1 MGVSNATI
9 SSVVQVPPSS
19 GTVVA
24 SSRRPEPRSKTPL
37 WKALAPVAI
46 AVVLALLPVP
56 SGLAPHAWYF
66 FSVFVGVIVG
76 LILEPLP
83 GAAIALIGMTLV
95 AVLGRFALFSP
106 QQLSEPGF
114 RPASAALT
122 WALSGYSNS
131 TVWLIFGAFILAL
144 AYSNTGLGHRIALV
158 IIKRMG
164 KSTLLLGYGIALA
177 DTILAPFIPS
187 PTARSGGI
195 IYPIASDL
203 ALDYDSRPNDPSSR
217 RVGSYLM
224 WVAIMTTC
232 VTSSL
237 FLTAA
242 SFNLLA
248 AGFVEKLAHVELG
261 WTDWFITAAPVII
274 PLLILVPL
282 LTYWLYPPE
291 VKRNSEVSKWAA
303 TQLDKIGPLT
313 RSEMILAGVVLLSL
327 VLWVAGGAYVGAAT
341 VAGIAVSLLLITG
354 VLNWNDI
361 AGHKRAWTTFAWLG
375 ALIALCDGL
384 NRVGF
389 VKWFADGIAGHMR
402 GFSPHLAMFVL
413 LGLFFLAHYVFASV
427 DAYTTA
433 LLPVILLTGAAI
445 PGIPV
450 KEFALLL
457 CMELGIMGVITPFA
471 DAASPIYAN
480 SGYLPAKDY
489 WRLGTIFGAI
499 FLALF
504 LGLGVPWASLLW
516 GK

>member
-1 MGVSNATI
+1 MAIASTPTQRVTRA
-9 SSVVQVPPSS
+9 PSS
-19 GTVVA
+19 SATGP
-24 SSRRPEPRSKTPL
+24 RPAGQSELPAAPPL
-37 WKALAPVAI
+37 WKAVAPVAI
-46 AVVLALLPVP
+46 TVILALLPVP
-56 SGLAPHAWYF
+56 SGLAPHAWHF
-66 FSVFVGVIVG
+66 FAIFVGVIVG

-83 GAAIALIGMTLV
+83 GAAIALIGITV
-95 AVLGRFALFSP
+95 ATVLARSVLFSP
-106 QQLSEPGF
+106 PELAQSGF
-114 RPASAALT
+114 RPATAALT

-144 AYSNTGLGHRIALV
+144 GYSKTGLGHRLALV

-195 IYPIASDL
+195 IYPIANDL
-203 ALDYDSRPNDPSSR
+203 ALDFGSKPNDASAR
-217 RVGSYLM
+217 KVGSYLM

-232 VTSSL
+232 ATSSL
-237 FLTAA
+237 FLTAG

-248 AGFVEKLAHVELG
+248 GGLVEKLAHVELR

-274 PLLILVPL
+274 PLLLAIPA
-282 LTYWLYPPE
+282 LTYVLYPPQ
-291 VKRNSEVSKWAA
+291 VKRNPEVAKWAA
-303 TQLDKIGPLT
+303 AQLAKLGPLT
-313 RSEMILAGVVLLSL
+313 RGELILAGVVCLSL

-341 VAGIAVSLLLITG
+341 VAFIAVCLLLITR
-354 VLNWNDI
+354 VLTWADI
-361 AGHKRAWTTFAWLG
+361 ASHKRAWTTFAWLG

-389 VKWFADGIAGHMR
+389 VNWFAHGIATHMH
-402 GFSPHLAMFVL
+402 GFSPHLAMIILLAIFFV
-413 LGLFFLAHYVFASV
+413 AHYVFASV

-445 PGIPV
+445 PGIPI

-457 CMELGIMGVITPFA
+457 CIELGIMGVITPFA
-471 DAASPIYAN
+471 DAASPVYAN

-489 WRLGTIFGAI
+489 WRLGAIFGAI
-499 FLALF
+499 FLLVF
-504 LGLGVPWASLLW
+504 LAIGVPWATILR